1 MYSQMPISKDLPSCN
16 TTLLFAT
23 FQNGTEAGE
32 QCMTNLIV
40 ERSFISFHHIYN
52 ATSRHCSGMAV
63 RFSLSQAKLVRTFP
77 SNLHSASLRCD
88 RTIAACSIKL

>member
-40 ERSFISFHHIYN
+40 ERSFISFHHIYWN
-52 ATSRHCSGMAV
+52 KSALQWWSSATFVV
-63 RFSLSQAKLVRTFP
+63 RK
-77 SNLHSASLRCD
+77 
-88 RTIAACSIKL
+88 